1 MFTEERQSAI
11 EKCLREN
18 GKVKVKEL
26 SEMFQVTED
35 CIRKDLKILEN
46 VGKLKRT
53 YGGAILSQD
62 YPLKRDVVDRRQFNL
77 DKKRTIAAKAFK
89 LIKNNETIF
98 LDISTTNIE
107 LAKLLAA
114 SNMRV
119 VVVSNMIDILQIL
132 ATNPSITAI
141 GTGGTM
147 YQTVNGFM
155 GAATIEVIKQYSF
168 DRAFIGSCGVDMTDC
183 AITTLGVEDGLTKK
197 AAVHS
202 SRHKY
207 VVMER
212 DKFYFNDS
220 YKYAYFDDI
229 SGIVSGDLSDLV
241 KSVSRKDDLSGLN
254 EKRWRQVRERI
265 YFGSLCRFCRICY
278 GSG

>member
-1 MFTEERQSAI
+1 MRIVFTEERQSAI

-26 SEMFQVTED
+26 SEIFQVTED

-46 VGKLKRT
+46 AGKLKRT

-107 LAKLLAA
+107 LAKLLAT
-114 SNMRV
+114 SNI
-119 VVVSNMIDILQIL
+119 VVSNMIDILQIL

-197 AAVHS
+197 AAVYS
-202 SRHKY
+202 
-207 VVMER
+207 
-212 DKFYFNDS
+212 YFNDS

-229 SGIVSGDLSDLV
+229 SGIVTDEFPDDTIVSTLERAGV
-241 KSVSRKDDLSGLN
+241 KL
-254 EKRWRQVRERI
+254 
-265 YFGSLCRFCRICY
+265 F
-278 GSG
+278 

>member
-35 CIRKDLKILEN
+35 CIRKDLKTLEN
-46 VGKLKRT
+46 AGKLKRT

-119 VVVSNMIDILQIL
+119 ERTGVQTQSSRWWERSLCHPPAAQREFWRWGQHPRSWRASDRILRTHIPGRPRQSERL
-132 ATNPSITAI
+132 QA
-141 GTGGTM
+141 
-147 YQTVNGFM
+147 
-155 GAATIEVIKQYSF
+155 YSF
-168 DRAFIGSCGVDMTDC
+168 
-183 AITTLGVEDGLTKK
+183 E
-197 AAVHS
+197 
-202 SRHKY
+202 
-207 VVMER
+207 
-212 DKFYFNDS
+212 
-220 YKYAYFDDI
+220 
-229 SGIVSGDLSDLV
+229 
-241 KSVSRKDDLSGLN
+241 
-254 EKRWRQVRERI
+254 
-265 YFGSLCRFCRICY
+265 
-278 GSG
+278 

>member
-1 MFTEERQSAI
+1 MGISDIMERQMKDMKRKLLFRKVAVFLTEERQSAI
-11 EKCLREN
+11 EKCLREH
-18 GKVKVKEL
+18 GKGKGKEL

-35 CIRKDLKILEN
+35 GIRKDLKILEN
-46 VGKLKRT
+46 AGKLKRT

-107 LAKLLAA
+107 LAKLLAT

-119 VVVSNMIDILQIL
+119 VVVSNMIDILHIL

-197 AAVHS
+197 AAVYS

-207 VVMER
+207 VVMEK

-229 SGIVSGDLSDLV
+229 SGIVTDEFPDDTIVSTLERAGV
-241 KSVSRKDDLSGLN
+241 KL
-254 EKRWRQVRERI
+254 
-265 YFGSLCRFCRICY
+265 F
-278 GSG
+278 

>member
-1 MFTEERQSAI
+1 MFTEERQGAI
-11 EKCLREN
+11 EKCLREK
-18 GKVKVKEL
+18 GKVRVKEL
-26 SEMFQVTED
+26 SEKFQVTED
-35 CIRKDLKILEN
+35 CIRKDLKTLEN
-46 VGKLKRT
+46 AGKLKRT

-62 YPLKRDVVDRRQFNL
+62 YPLERDVVDRRNYHL
-77 DKKRTIAAKAFK
+77 DKKKTIAAKAFK

-114 SNMRV
+114 SDMRV

-132 ATNPSITAI
+132 ETNAAITAI

-147 YQTVNGFM
+147 YRTVNGFM
-155 GAATIEVIKQYSF
+155 GVAAIDVIKQYSF
-168 DRAFIGSCGVDMTDC
+168 DRAFMGSCGVDMTDC
-183 AITTLGVEDGLTKK
+183 TVTTLGVEDGLTKK
-197 AAVHS
+197 SVLQS

-220 YKYAYFDDI
+220 YKFAHFDDI
-229 SGIVSGDLSDLV
+229 SGIVTDEFPDETIVHALEIAG
-241 KSVSRKDDLSGLN
+241 
-254 EKRWRQVRERI
+254 VRLI
-265 YFGSLCRFCRICY
+265 
-278 GSG
+278 

>member
-35 CIRKDLKILEN
+35 CIRKDLKTLEN
-46 VGKLKRT
+46 AGKLKRT

-107 LAKLLAA
+107 LAKLLAT
-114 SNMRV
+114 SNMRG

-132 ATNPSITAI
+132 ADTVLSNLELLAQFLYADFSLFPQAFLDCSLSLFCKHGTPSFLI
-141 GTGGTM
+141 
-147 YQTVNGFM
+147 
-155 GAATIEVIKQYSF
+155 
-168 DRAFIGSCGVDMTDC
+168 
-183 AITTLGVEDGLTKK
+183 L
-197 AAVHS
+197 
-202 SRHKY
+202 
-207 VVMER
+207 
-212 DKFYFNDS
+212 
-220 YKYAYFDDI
+220 
-229 SGIVSGDLSDLV
+229 
-241 KSVSRKDDLSGLN
+241 
-254 EKRWRQVRERI
+254 W
-265 YFGSLCRFCRICY
+265 
-278 GSG
+278 

>member
-1 MFTEERQSAI
+1 M
-11 EKCLREN
+11 
-18 GKVKVKEL
+18 
-26 SEMFQVTED
+26 
-35 CIRKDLKILEN
+35 
-46 VGKLKRT
+46 
-53 YGGAILSQD
+53 
-62 YPLKRDVVDRRQFNL
+62 VDRRQYNL
-77 DKKRTIAAKAFK
+77 DKKKAVAAKAFK

-107 LAKLLAA
+107 LAKLIAA

-147 YQTVNGFM
+147 YRTVNGFM
-155 GAATIEVIKQYSF
+155 GAAAIEVIKQYSF

-212 DKFYFNDS
+212 EKFYFNDS
-220 YKYAYFDDI
+220 YKFAHFDDI
-229 SGIVSGDLSDLV
+229 SGIVTDEFPDSTIVNTLEKAGV
-241 KSVSRKDDLSGLN
+241 KL
-254 EKRWRQVRERI
+254 
-265 YFGSLCRFCRICY
+265 F
-278 GSG
+278 

>member
-1 MFTEERQSAI
+1 MY
-11 EKCLREN
+11 
-18 GKVKVKEL
+18 
-26 SEMFQVTED
+26 
-35 CIRKDLKILEN
+35 
-46 VGKLKRT
+46 GKLKRT

-107 LAKLLAA
+107 LAKLFAT

-197 AAVHS
+197 DSRATAADINMLLW
-202 SRHKY
+202 RGI
-207 VVMER
+207 
-212 DKFYFNDS
+212 KFYFNDS

-229 SGIVSGDLSDLV
+229 SGIVTDEFPDDTIVSTLERAGV
-241 KSVSRKDDLSGLN
+241 KL
-254 EKRWRQVRERI
+254 
-265 YFGSLCRFCRICY
+265 F
-278 GSG
+278 

>member
-1 MFTEERQSAI
+1 MFTEERQKAI
-11 EKCLREN
+11 EICLREK
-18 GKVKVKEL
+18 GKVRVKEL
-26 SEMFQVTED
+26 SEQFQVTED

-46 VGKLKRT
+46 AGKLKRT

-62 YPLKRDVVDRRQFNL
+62 YPLERDVVDRRNYHL
-77 DKKRTIAAKAFK
+77 DKKKIIASKAFK
-89 LIKNNETIF
+89 LIRNNETIF

-114 SNMRV
+114 SDRRV

-132 ATNPSITAI
+132 AGNSAITAI

-147 YQTVNGFM
+147 YRTVNGFM
-155 GAATIEVIKQYSF
+155 GAATIEVIKEYSF

-197 AAVHS
+197 AAIHS

-207 VVMER
+207 VVMEK

-220 YKYAYFDDI
+220 YKFAHFDDI
-229 SGIVSGDLSDLV
+229 SGIVTDEFPDATIVTALEAAGV
-241 KSVSRKDDLSGLN
+241 KLL
-254 EKRWRQVRERI
+254 
-265 YFGSLCRFCRICY
+265 
-278 GSG
+278 